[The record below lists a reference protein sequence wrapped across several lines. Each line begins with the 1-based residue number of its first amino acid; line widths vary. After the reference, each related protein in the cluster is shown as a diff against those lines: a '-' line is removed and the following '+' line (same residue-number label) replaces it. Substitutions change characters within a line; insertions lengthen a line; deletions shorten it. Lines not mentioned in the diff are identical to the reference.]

1 MSGSDDSA
9 ESLKQRFQSGD
20 KVDWEAF
27 ANALFGSTLMLVAM
41 TVVDGFR
48 LLQRAV
54 STVLD
59 GLSSFVAGII
69 SLPFDRGADIFEAG
83 AESFADWVSFLG
95 PLAFPASVLVASV
108 SLLVILWG
116 VSRLNG

>member
-1 MSGSDDSA
+1 MSGRDDSA
-9 ESLKQRFQSGD
+9 ESLKQRFQDGGEI
-20 KVDWEAF
+20 DWGAVV
-27 ANALFGSTLMLVAM
+27 NALFGSTLMLVVM
-41 TVVDGFR
+41 TIVDGFL

-59 GLSSFVAGII
+59 SLSSFVATII
-69 SLPFDRGADIFEAG
+69 STPFDLSASVFETG

-95 PLAFPASVLVASV
+95 PLAFPVSVIVSIASI
-108 SLLVILWG
+108 LVILWG